1 MRTFFVFFFLLLFF
15 ACKEKS
21 NTIVTVDTDI
31 LQEGDLIFRRGVGL
45 SSRTV
50 LVAGKNELYSHIGIL
65 AKDSTEWFVIHSVP
79 GETTKEQPEEKIK
92 KETISEF
99 FAPKKSISGAI
110 FRLDTTAIL
119 CSQAAQKAKELFD
132 RELLFDHQYN
142 PEDSTKMY
150 CTELI
155 YFAYKSVGIDLT
167 EGRRRSY
174 PGFQYP
180 FIFPKDITDNKLLR
194 KEFFFTKNR

>member
-1 MRTFFVFFFLLLFF
+1 MRHFFGFFFLLLLFY

-21 NTIVTVDTDI
+21 NSVVTVDTAL
-31 LQEGDLIFRRGVGL
+31 LQEGDLIFRRGVSL

-50 LVAGKNELYSHIGIL
+50 LVAGKNELYSHVGIL
-65 AKDSTEWFVIHSVP
+65 VKDSTEWLVIHSVP
-79 GETTKEQPEEKIK
+79 GETTKEHPEEKIK
-92 KETISEF
+92 KETLKEF
-99 FAPKKSISGAI
+99 FAPEKSVSGAI
-110 FRLDTTAIL
+110 FRLDTTSLI
-119 CSQAAQKAKELFD
+119 SYRAAQKAKELFE

-155 YFAYKSVGIDLT
+155 YFVYQNVGIDVT
-167 EGRRRSY
+167 EGRRKVY

-180 FIFPKDITDNKLLR
+180 FIFPKDITDNQSLR
-194 KEFFFTKNR
+194 KVFFY

>member
-1 MRTFFVFFFLLLFF
+1 MKKICYSFLFLLLILS
-15 ACKEKS
+15 CEKVS
-21 NTIVTVDTDI
+21 NHVVTVDTAI
-31 LQEGDLIFRRGVGL
+31 LQEGDLIFRRGVSL

-65 AKDSTEWFVIHSVP
+65 VKDSNEWFIIHSVP
-79 GETTKEQPEEKIK
+79 GETTKEQPEEKMK

-99 FAPKKSISGAI
+99 FAPEKSVSGAI
-110 FRLDTTAIL
+110 FRLDTTAII
-119 CSQAAQKAKELFD
+119 CSRAAQKAKELFE

-155 YFAYKSVGIDLT
+155 YFTYKSAGIDIT
-167 EGRRRSY
+167 EGRRKAY

-180 FIFPKDITDNKLLR
+180 FIFPKDITDNQSLR
-194 KEFFFTKNR
+194 KIFSY